1 MIVNQ
6 EKYETKCCFW
16 GEFFSFSQVKINKN
30 FSECHYRWRQL
41 QWLLDF
47 LWEYSTFR
55 NIDNDLEFP
64 NSDHILLKSFFHFSV
79 KLYLILCVNV
89 RRKIV
94 KIYLNFA
101 LNFFNLFLSSHSC
114 NTASAIWFQ
123 HHISWGEI
131 AKISK
136 FRDQCET
143 GSPRLKGI

>member
-1 MIVNQ
+1 M
-6 EKYETKCCFW
+6 
-16 GEFFSFSQVKINKN
+16 
-30 FSECHYRWRQL
+30 
-41 QWLLDF
+41 
-47 LWEYSTFR
+47 WEYSTFR
-55 NIDNDLEFP
+55 NIDTNLEFP

-123 HHISWGEI
+123 HHISWGKI

-143 GSPRLKGI
+143 GSPQLKGINSNCRISIVPPGGLSSLLNSNGSKEFFCSG